1 MNYGPETK
9 ENKMFLQVNDLI
21 KEYRTKKW
29 FKTEKKIVLNK
40 VSFEV
45 KEGEIFS
52 IVGGS
57 GAGKS
62 TIGKILLQIE
72 NINSGNVIF
81 RDKPLNK
88 TKISDIQMIFQDPY
102 SSLNPEMKIKSLL
115 AEPLRA
121 VGINDKKI
129 IEKKVDHIMEEVWLD
144 KIHKDKYPDEL
155 SGGQRQRVGI
165 GVAMIVNPKL
175 VVCDE
180 PVASLDL
187 SIQNQILSL
196 LKKFNK
202 ENKTTI
208 IFISHDLGVV
218 YNISDRV
225 LLLQNGEVQEIQEA
239 EEFFKNPLS
248 EYGKFFLQGT
258 EKYIEK

>member
-1 MNYGPETK
+1 
-9 ENKMFLQVNDLI
+9 MFLQVKDLV
-21 KEYRTKKW
+21 KEYKVRNL
-29 FKTEKKIVLNK
+29 FKRENKRVLNK
-40 VSFEV
+40 VSFDV
-45 KEGEIFS
+45 KEGEIFA

-72 NINSGNVIF
+72 KMDMGEVIF
-81 RDKPLNK
+81 LEKPLK
-88 TKISDIQMIFQDPY
+88 ESRICDIQMVFQDPY
-102 SSLNPEMKIKSLL
+102 SSLNPEMKVKDIL

-121 VGINDKKI
+121 AGIHNEQKVR
-129 IEKKVDHIMEEVWLD
+129 EKVDHIMKEVWLD
-144 KIHKDKYPDEL
+144 ESHKDRYPDEL

-165 GVAMIVNPKL
+165 GAAMILNPKL
-175 VVCDE
+175 IICDE

-187 SIQNQILSL
+187 SIQDQILSL

-202 ENKTTI
+202 ENNTTI

-225 LLLQNGEVQEIQEA
+225 LLLQNGEVQEIQKTTD
-239 EEFFKNPLS
+239 FFKTPKS
-248 EYGKFFLQGT
+248 DYGKKFLEGID
-258 EKYIEK
+258 KYIKS